1 MVRVMD
7 DLVSVRRAERGDL
20 GQVLALY
27 RLLDGPYAGAERAV
41 TEQEAWQALTDDP
54 RQYLLV
60 AEEDGRIAGT
70 ATVIVV
76 ANIGHGGKPWAAV
89 ENVVVAE
96 ECRGRGVG
104 TRLMVAVGDISRRLG
119 CYKLVLSSNM
129 ARTEAHEFYRQL
141 GWRQTHAGFSVVEK

>member
-1 MVRVMD
+1 MN
-7 DLVSVRRAERGDL
+7 VRRAGRDDL

-27 RLLDGPYAGAERAV
+27 RLLDGPYKAAEMAV
-41 TEQEAWQALTDDP
+41 TQDAAWRTLESDP

-60 AEEDGRIAGT
+60 ADAGGRVIGT

-96 ECRGRGVG
+96 EWRGRGVG
-104 TRLMVAVGDISRRLG
+104 TRLMLAAGDIGRRLG
-119 CYKLVLSSNM
+119 CYKLVLTSNI
-129 ARTEAHEFYRQL
+129 ARTEAHEFYRRL
-141 GWRQTHAGFSVVEK
+141 GWQPTHVGFSLGGK